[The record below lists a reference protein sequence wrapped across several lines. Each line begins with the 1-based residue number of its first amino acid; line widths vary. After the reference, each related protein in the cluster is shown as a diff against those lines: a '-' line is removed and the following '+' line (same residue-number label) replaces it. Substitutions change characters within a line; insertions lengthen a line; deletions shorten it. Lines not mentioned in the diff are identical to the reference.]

1 MEDYAHPFGVKKH
14 PLAIIDPV
22 RCTGCGWCAML
33 CVVNCIEL
41 QPDGLY
47 TVDQERCI
55 GCKSCYVNC
64 FNEAV
69 TIVKPEEAGL

>member
-1 MEDYAHPFGVKKH
+1 
-14 PLAIIDPV
+14 
-22 RCTGCGWCAML
+22 ML